1 MFRGARRNS
10 RAVLAVVLILIA
22 GSIAIVAVVQM
33 TLRQRPSLTTPYQAV
48 ILTNGQTLFGR
59 LERVGSAYPTLVDVF
74 YIQNQVNPETKQ
86 ISMSLVKRGKEWH
99 EPDYTTISA
108 AHILL
113 IEPVKPES
121 QLGKL
126 IADRTSK

>member
-1 MFRGARRNS
+1 MLRGALTIS
-10 RAVLAVVLILIA
+10 RAPVAVALFIIAGLLAVLI
-22 GSIAIVAVVQM
+22 VVQ
-33 TLRQRPSLTTPYQAV
+33 LSERQRIHLTTPYQAV

-59 LERVGSAYPTLVDVF
+59 LEKVGSAYPTLVDVF

-86 ISMSLVKRGKEWH
+86 ASMSLIKRGKEWH
-99 EPDYTTISA
+99 EPAYTTINA
-108 AHILL
+108 AHILF

-126 IADRTSK
+126 IADLKTK